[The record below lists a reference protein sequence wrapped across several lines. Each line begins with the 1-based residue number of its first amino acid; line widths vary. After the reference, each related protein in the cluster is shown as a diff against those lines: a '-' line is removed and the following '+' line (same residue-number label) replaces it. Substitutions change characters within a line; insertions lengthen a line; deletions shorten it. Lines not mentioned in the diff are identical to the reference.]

1 MAFGSERGS
10 GPNYLLIGQQ
20 ELDFLLEQPDS
31 LTAPG
36 AAVLELGIMSPQLDF
51 ELEQLEAQSLD
62 SLTAPGA
69 AVLDEL
75 IGHWAALLEQL
86 EAQSLDSLT
95 APGEAISLQLLSVEQ
110 QEVSVEQ
117 QESEVETA
125 PRAALSSVCLLL
137 SQAARTLRSAAAAR
151 VVRVRVMVG
160 VSN

>member
-1 MAFGSERGS
+1 M
-10 GPNYLLIGQQ
+10 
-20 ELDFLLEQPDS
+20 
-31 LTAPG
+31 
-36 AAVLELGIMSPQLDF
+36 
-51 ELEQLEAQSLD
+51 
-62 SLTAPGA
+62 
-69 AVLDEL
+69 DEL